1 MKQLYKIRLPADV
14 IYRLKKLLVIFCIHT
29 TSDLR
34 LKALIDFENSSAG
47 HRKVMLRHQNTN
59 IVTSL

>member
-1 MKQLYKIRLPADV
+1 MKQLYKMRLPADV
-14 IYRLKKLLVIFCIHT
+14 ISFKKVASYFLYP
-29 TSDLR
+29 
-34 LKALIDFENSSAG
+34 LIDFENSSAG